1 MPEIFVYAV
10 EGKTVEQKRRLVRA
24 ITDAMV
30 KEFGAREQAVVVQI
44 IESPKHN
51 KAKGGVLFVDAPP
64 P

>member
-10 EGKTVEQKRRLVRA
+10 EGKSVEQKRRLVRA

-30 KEFGAREQAVVVQI
+30 KEFGAREQAVMVQI

-51 KAKGGVLFVDAPP
+51 KAKGGVLFSDAPP